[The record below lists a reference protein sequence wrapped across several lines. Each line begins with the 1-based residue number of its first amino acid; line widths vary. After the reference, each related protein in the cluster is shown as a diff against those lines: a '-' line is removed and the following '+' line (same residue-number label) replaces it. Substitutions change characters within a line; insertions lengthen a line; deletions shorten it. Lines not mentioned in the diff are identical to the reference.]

1 MEPEQVPSDNASLMM
16 NERDSQLVLDVVNVS
31 QHGHAFNIM

>member
-1 MEPEQVPSDNASLMM
+1 MEPEQVPLDNAILMM
-16 NERDSQLVLDVVNVS
+16 NVRDSQLVSDVVNVS